1 MGAAPV
7 GRRMAPL
14 TLETVAD
21 LPKQS
26 RQCVFW
32 ELDAPAAQ
40 RAAEAG
46 YPDFEKEAWISSVLL
61 QWGPCGRLVFVDDQA
76 VGFVMYAPPIYVP
89 AQSTFPTA
97 PVSGDAALLMTGW
110 IEPAFRGEGLAR
122 MLLQGA
128 AKDLTQ
134 RGIKAVEAFGGGP
147 AAVGGDGSEE
157 NAHDHGTPCVLPA
170 HLLESVGFTVVRPH
184 HRYPRLRLELKS
196 ALSWREDVEAAL
208 ERLLGSV
215 RVPTLTGVAPT

>member
-1 MGAAPV
+1 
-7 GRRMAPL
+7 MAPL
-14 TLETVAD
+14 TLDTVAD
-21 LPKQS
+21 LPKAS
-26 RQCVFW
+26 RRCVFW
-32 ELDAPAAQ
+32 ELDAVAAR
-40 RAAEAG
+40 RAGEDG

-61 QWGPCGRLVFVDDQA
+61 QWGPCGRLVYVDDQPA
-76 VGFVMYAPPIYVP
+76 GFVTYAPPSFAP
-89 AQSTFPTA
+89 RAAEFPTS
-97 PVSGDAALLMTGW
+97 PVSADATLLMTGW

-134 RGIKAVEAFGGGP
+134 RGVKAVEAFGGGP

-157 NAHDHGTPCVLPA
+157 SAHERGEACVLPA

-184 HRYPRLRLELKS
+184 HRHPRLRLELKA

-208 ERLLGSV
+208 ERLLGTLH
-215 RVPTLTGVAPT
+215 VPTLTGVAHP

>member
-1 MGAAPV
+1 M

-14 TLETVAD
+14 MLDTVAD
-21 LPKQS
+21 LPKAS
-26 RQCVFW
+26 RRCVFW
-32 ELDAPAAQ
+32 ELDTVAAQ

-46 YPDFEKEAWISSVLL
+46 YPDFEKEVWISTVLL
-61 QWGPCGRLVFVDDQA
+61 EWGPCGRLVYVDDQA
-76 VGFVMYAPPIYVP
+76 AGFVTYAPPSYVP
-89 AQSTFPTA
+89 RQTGFATS
-97 PVSGDAALLMTGW
+97 PVSADAVLLMTGW
-110 IEPAFRGEGLAR
+110 IDPAFRGQGLAR

-134 RGIKAVEAFGGGP
+134 RGAKAVEAFGGTHLVP
-147 AAVGGDGSEE
+147 GGDGDDGC
-157 NAHDHGTPCVLPA
+157 AHDTSEPCVLPA

-196 ALSWREDVEAAL
+196 AISWREDVEAAL

-215 RVPTLTGVAPT
+215 RVPVLSGVAPG